1 MLAESR
7 GELGAVGRDEAR
19 FSFWGMTCE
28 APGDLAVEEP
38 PRRLRGA
45 SGTGFEVRNHFRKP
59 CSSRFRGLGLRS
71 GPETGGGTTCS
82 LRNLEPR
89 GPRAGAKRPRVE
101 DQGHEKADATGLPM
115 YYTEMHCI

>member
-59 CSSRFRGLGLRS
+59 
-71 GPETGGGTTCS
+71 TCS